1 MKKTYREPTLDVKI
15 YKLPYNSV
23 FTDSGDNN
31 DGDIYDITV
40 NNGGNNI
47 DNNVFGD

>member
-1 MKKTYREPTLDVKI
+1 MSKFYDKPELVVHMYDIRHSI
-15 YKLPYNSV
+15 

-40 NNGGNNI
+40 NSPNNP
-47 DNNVFGD
+47 DMNVFGD